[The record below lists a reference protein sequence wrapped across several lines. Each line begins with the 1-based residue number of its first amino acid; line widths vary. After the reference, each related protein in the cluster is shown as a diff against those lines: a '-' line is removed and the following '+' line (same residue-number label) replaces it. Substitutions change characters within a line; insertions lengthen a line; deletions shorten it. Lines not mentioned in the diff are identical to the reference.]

1 MKEEDDIEIDR
12 SDLDDSVVEEESAQV
27 AIKKLREKLKEAE
40 AKAKEYLDG
49 WQRAQ
54 ADFANLRR
62 RDEEA
67 KFEFI
72 KFAKLTLIEEL
83 IPVLDS
89 FNIALA
95 HASTSRSTLRVS
107 DSMSSAQVTDIKPI
121 YDQFFSI
128 LKQNGLEELNPMD
141 EVFNP
146 KYHEAIGVVLTDES
160 EKDHKIFEVMQK
172 GYILIGKIIRPAK
185 VKIGEYHG

>member
-1 MKEEDDIEIDR
+1 MDEEEKDIELDKEG
-12 SDLDDSVVEEESAQV
+12 LDDSVVAEEHAQDTV
-27 AIKKLREKLKEAE
+27 KKLKEKLKEAE
-40 AKAKEYLDG
+40 GKAKEYLDG

-72 KFAKLTLIEEL
+72 KFARLSLLEEL

-95 HASTSRSTLRVS
+95 HGNKDV
-107 DSMSSAQVTDIKPI
+107 KPI
-121 YDQFFSI
+121 SDQLFFI
-128 LKQNGLEELNPMD
+128 LKQNGLEELNPTE
-141 EVFNP
+141 EVFDP
-146 KYHEAIGVVLTDES
+146 KFHEAVGVVPTNES
-160 EKDHKIFEVMQK
+160 EKDHKILEV
-172 GYILIGKIIRPAK
+172 
-185 VKIGEYHG
+185 

>member
-1 MKEEDDIEIDR
+1 MEQALDSVFAMDDEKDIELEKEG
-12 SDLDDSVVEEESAQV
+12 LDDSVVVEEHALDTV
-27 AIKKLREKLKEAE
+27 KKLKEKLKEVE
-40 AKAKEYLDG
+40 TKAKEYLDG

-67 KFEFI
+67 KSEFV
-72 KFAKLTLIEEL
+72 KFATLSLIEEL

-95 HASTSRSTLRVS
+95 HGNKDV
-107 DSMSSAQVTDIKPI
+107 KPV

-141 EVFNP
+141 ETFDP
-146 KYHEAIGVVLTDES
+146 RYHEAMGVVLTDES
-160 EKDHKIFEVMQK
+160 EKDHKIIEVIQK
-172 GYILIGKIIRPAK
+172 GYILMGKIIRPTK

>member
-1 MKEEDDIEIDR
+1 MKEENDIEIDK

-67 KFEFI
+67 KSEFV
-72 KFAKLTLIEEL
+72 KFATLSLIEEL

-89 FNIALA
+89 FNLALA
-95 HASTSRSTLRVS
+95 HGNKDV
-107 DSMSSAQVTDIKPI
+107 KPV
-121 YDQFFSI
+121 YDQFFAI
-128 LKQNGLEELNPMD
+128 LKQNGLEELNPLN
-141 EVFNP
+141 ETFNP
-146 KYHEAIGVVLTDES
+146 KYHETIGVVSTDDS
-160 EKDHKIFEVMQK
+160 VKDHQILEVIQK
-172 GYILIGKIIRPAK
+172 GYILMGKIIRPAK

>member
-1 MKEEDDIEIDR
+1 MEKKQKTDKKNIDKEEKISYDDIAFENNEDAEDII
-12 SDLDDSVVEEESAQV
+12 SADI
-27 AIKKLREKLKEAE
+27 IKKLREKLKKCVEE
-40 AKAKEYLDG
+40 KQEYLDG

-62 RDEEA
+62 RDEDA

-72 KFAKLTLIEEL
+72 KFARLSLIEEL

-95 HASTSRSTLRVS
+95 HGNKDV
-107 DSMSSAQVTDIKPI
+107 KPI
-121 YDQFFSI
+121 YDQLFFI
-128 LKQNGLEELNPMD
+128 LKQNGLEELNPTE
-141 EVFNP
+141 EVFDP
-146 KYHEAIGVVLTDES
+146 KFHEAVGVVPTNES
-160 EKDHKIFEVMQK
+160 EKDHKILEVIQK

>member
-1 MKEEDDIEIDR
+1 MDEEENNIELDKEG
-12 SDLDDSVVEEESAQV
+12 LDDSVVVEEHAGDT
-27 AIKKLREKLKEAE
+27 IKKLKERLKEAE
-40 AKAKEYLDG
+40 SKAREYLDG

-67 KFEFI
+67 KSEFV
-72 KFAKLTLIEEL
+72 KFANLSFVQEL

-89 FNIALA
+89 FNLALA
-95 HASTSRSTLRVS
+95 HGNKDV
-107 DSMSSAQVTDIKPI
+107 KPV

-128 LKQNGLEELNPMD
+128 LKQNGLEELNPMEETFD
-141 EVFNP
+141 P
-146 KYHEAIGVVLTDES
+146 KYHEAIGVVPTDEP
-160 EKDHKIFEVMQK
+160 EKDHKILEVIQK
-172 GYILIGKIIRPAK
+172 GYILVGKIIRPAK

>member
-1 MKEEDDIEIDR
+1 MDEEEKDIELDKEG
-12 SDLDDSVVEEESAQV
+12 LDDSVVVEEHAGDT
-27 AIKKLREKLKEAE
+27 IKKLKERLKEAE
-40 AKAKEYLDG
+40 SKAREYLDG

-67 KFEFI
+67 KFEFV
-72 KFAKLTLIEEL
+72 KFANLSFVQEL

-89 FNIALA
+89 FNLALA
-95 HASTSRSTLRVS
+95 HASTGR
-107 DSMSSAQVTDIKPI
+107 AQVADVKPV

-128 LKQNGLEELNPMD
+128 LKQNGLEELNPMEETFD
-141 EVFNP
+141 P
-146 KYHEAIGVVLTDES
+146 KYHEAIGVVPTDEP
-160 EKDHKIFEVMQK
+160 EKDHKILEVIQK
-172 GYILIGKIIRPAK
+172 GYILVGKIIRPAK

>member
-1 MKEEDDIEIDR
+1 MKEENDDIVIEDDP
-12 SDLDDSVVEEESAQV
+12 DLAAPTEAQ
-27 AIKKLREKLKEAE
+27 KKLRERLKQAE

-67 KFEFI
+67 KIEFL
-72 KFAKLTLIEEL
+72 KFARLSFIEEL

-89 FNIALA
+89 FNLALA
-95 HASTSRSTLRVS
+95 HGNKDV
-107 DSMSSAQVTDIKPI
+107 KPVH
-121 YDQFFSI
+121 DQFFSI

-141 EVFNP
+141 ETFDP
-146 KYHEAIGVVLTDES
+146 KYHEAIGAIPTDTR
-160 EKDHKIFEVMQK
+160 EKDHKILEVIQK
-172 GYILIGKIIRPAK
+172 GYILSGKIIRPAK

>member
-1 MKEEDDIEIDR
+1 MNDEKDIELDQEE
-12 SDLDDSVVEEESAQV
+12 LDDSVVAEEHAQDTV
-27 AIKKLREKLKEAE
+27 KKLKEKLKEAE
-40 AKAKEYLDG
+40 TKAKEYLDG

-67 KFEFI
+67 KSDFI
-72 KFAKLTLIEEL
+72 KFAKMFLIEEL

-89 FNIALA
+89 FTIALV
-95 HASTSRSTLRVS
+95 HGNKDV
-107 DSMSSAQVTDIKPI
+107 KPI

-128 LKQNGLEELNPMD
+128 MKRNGLEELNPMNEAFD
-141 EVFNP
+141 P

-160 EKDHKIFEVMQK
+160 EKDHKILEVIQK
-172 GYILIGKIIRPAK
+172 GYILMGKIIRPVK
-185 VKIGEYHG
+185 VKIGELTSDKLKNHG

>member
-1 MKEEDDIEIDR
+1 MCLIPYSVGAMEEKDDDIEIDR
-12 SDLDDSVVEEESAQV
+12 SDLDDSVVGEESAQV
-27 AIKKLREKLKEAE
+27 LTKKLREKLKEAE

-72 KFAKLTLIEEL
+72 KFAKLSVILEL

-89 FNIALA
+89 LNLALS
-95 HASTSRSTLRVS
+95 HGNKDV
-107 DSMSSAQVTDIKPI
+107 KPV
-121 YDQFFSI
+121 YDQFLSI
-128 LKQNGLEELNPMD
+128 LRQNGLEELNPLG
-141 EVFNP
+141 EVFDP
-146 KYHEAIGVVLTDES
+146 KYHETIGVVPTDEL
-160 EKDHKIFEVMQK
+160 EKEHKILEVIQK
-172 GYILIGKIIRPAK
+172 GYILVGKIIRPAK
-185 VKIGEYHG
+185 VKIGELISQ